1 MKKFIN
7 ALNKTEEIVI
17 VAMFAIMVVAIFS
30 QVVMRY
36 VFNNSLYWSEELGK
50 FMFIWISWL
59 GISIGEKRG
68 EHIKITM
75 LTDKFSPKGQHI
87 VNIISELIVIGILL
101 VTIYYGISLVISQS
115 TTHYAGIKISVS
127 WGYLS
132 VVVGCCLMLLR
143 SIGMV
148 VSSIKNI
155 NSGRTPQDL
164 LAEVV
169 GAEDQAFFDRIEADR
184 AKKQAKKEAKKSAK
198 GGKAE

>member
-1 MKKFIN
+1 MKKLIK
-7 ALNKTEEIVI
+7 AVNKTEEIVI
-17 VAMFAIMVVAIFS
+17 VAMFVVMVIAIFM

-59 GISIGEKRG
+59 GISIGERRG

-87 VNIISELIVIGILL
+87 INIISELIVIGILL
-101 VTIYYGISLVISQS
+101 VTIYYGIFLVQTQA

-132 VVVGCCLMLLR
+132 VVVGCCCMLLR
-143 SIGMV
+143 SIGMI

-155 NSGRTPQDL
+155 NSGKSPQEL
-164 LAEVV
+164 LGEVI
-169 GAEDQAFFDRIEADR
+169 GAEDKAFQDRIDADK
-184 AKKQAKKEAKKSAK
+184 AKKLAKKEAKKLAK
-198 GGKAE
+198 GGNDK